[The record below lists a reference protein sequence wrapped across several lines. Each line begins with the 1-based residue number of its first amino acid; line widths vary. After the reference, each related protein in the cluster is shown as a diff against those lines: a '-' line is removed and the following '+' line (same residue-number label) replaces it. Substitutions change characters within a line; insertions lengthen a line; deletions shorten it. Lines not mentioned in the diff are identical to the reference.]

1 VGIELLDPAR
11 MPKECHLVIEQGA
24 IAGRITSVAHSR
36 TLNKTIGLAMLS
48 PELARSGGEIEIRGD
63 NREILKARITATPF
77 YDPKN
82 ARQRSIAAA

>member
-11 MPKECHLVIEQGA
+11 LPKECHLVIEQGA

-36 TLNKTIGLAMLS
+36 ALNKAIGLAMLS
-48 PELARSGGEIEIRGD
+48 PALARLGGEIDIRGD
-63 NREILKARITATPF
+63 GGEILKARIVATPF

-82 ARQRSIAAA
+82 ARQRPVVAA

>member
-1 VGIELLDPAR
+1 
-11 MPKECHLVIEQGA
+11 
-24 IAGRITSVAHSR
+24 
-36 TLNKTIGLAMLS
+36 LNKAIGLAMLS